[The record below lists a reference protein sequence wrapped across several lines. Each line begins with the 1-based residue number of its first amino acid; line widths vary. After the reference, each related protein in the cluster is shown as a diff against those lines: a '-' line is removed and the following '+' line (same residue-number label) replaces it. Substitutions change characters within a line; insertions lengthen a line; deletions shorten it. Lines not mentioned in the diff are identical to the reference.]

1 MRLLSTILLLL
12 FWKTSFSQDN
22 TIIKL
27 AFSDKTNFD
36 ITTSFG
42 DKTPIVFYVLKT
54 TNEWGK
60 YRFHLDE
67 HLTSDSVRKSLEYDE
82 HSPYNHSYIFR
93 DTVLDKLFSEN
104 EKLRMYKLTQTIKPR
119 QLTDTLKQFKLIK
132 SFNDARYG
140 FFFSVT
146 DPIFTQDNQYAFVDI
161 ITFKKNKETENIN
174 YAYFG
179 TTLLIYQNIKGKGW
193 TRIKKRDHLIL

>member
-1 MRLLSTILLLL
+1 MKLLSTILLLI
-12 FWKTSFSQDN
+12 FWTTSFPQDN

-36 ITTSFG
+36 ITTSLG
-42 DKTPIVFYVLKT
+42 NKIPTVYYVLNMTDK
-54 TNEWGK
+54 WGK

-67 HLTSDSVRKSLEYDE
+67 DLTSDSVRRSLELDE

-93 DTVLDKLFSEN
+93 DTVLARLFSER
-104 EKLRMYKLTQTIKPR
+104 EKLQLYKLTQTIKPR
-119 QLTDTLKQFKLIK
+119 QLTDTFKLFKLIK
-132 SFNDARYG
+132 SYNAAKYG

-146 DPIFTQDNQYAFVDI
+146 DPIFTQDKQYAFVDI
-161 ITFKKNKETENIN
+161 ITFKKDKETENIN
-174 YAYFG
+174 DAYFG
-179 TTLLIYQNIKGKGW
+179 TTILIYQNIKGEGW